1 MRKVTNELIIQTAE
15 LLLAT
20 DDDVTL
26 AKIGHEL
33 NITHAALYKH
43 FKNKDDL
50 WTAVLKQW
58 FSREIIAKITT
69 PPAATPA
76 TVALKAWLWQLVN
89 AKKTT
94 YNTNPRMFALNTQ
107 YIDDRPLVLR
117 EVLQPA
123 YLEINRIMGYE
134 TGGTAKAEA
143 IMAALTVFM
152 LPTFKETW
160 NWPDYKERFDV
171 LWELI
176 EPGL

>member
-1 MRKVTNELIIQTAE
+1 MKKVTNELIIQTAE
-15 LLLAT
+15 QLLAT

-26 AKIGHEL
+26 AKISHDL

-58 FSREIIAKITT
+58 FSREIIAKIT
-69 PPAATPA
+69 PPATATPA
-76 TVALKAWLWQLVN
+76 KVALKAWLWQLVN

-94 YNTNPRMFALNTQ
+94 YNTNPRMFALNTR
-107 YIDDRPLVLR
+107 YIDDRPAVLR

-123 YLEINRIMGYE
+123 YLEINQIMGYE
-134 TGGTAKAEA
+134 MAETAKAETILA
-143 IMAALTVFM
+143 TLAVFM

-160 NWPDYKERFDV
+160 NWPDYKDRFEA
-171 LWELI
+171 LWALI